1 MVQVSFTGSGIMTI
15 FVYIGLTR
23 NLISEIPPSEICLI
37 SGDWDD
43 LGIPNFAQM
52 SLMKS
57 TEYCKMPGLKLLPFL
72 SHYGKTN
79 KR

>member
-1 MVQVSFTGSGIMTI
+1 MTI

-23 NLISEIPPSEICLI
+23 NLILEIPPSEICLI

-57 TEYCKMPGLKLLPFL
+57 Y
-72 SHYGKTN
+72 
-79 KR
+79 